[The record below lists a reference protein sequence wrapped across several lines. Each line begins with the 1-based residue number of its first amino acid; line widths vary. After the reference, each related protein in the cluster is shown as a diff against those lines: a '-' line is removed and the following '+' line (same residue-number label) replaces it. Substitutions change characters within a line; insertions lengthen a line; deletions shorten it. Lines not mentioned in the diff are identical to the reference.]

1 MMEPKERLLVAL
13 DLDDA
18 DAAVSLAEA
27 LRAEVGGFKIGMRLF
42 FQAGPPVVRRI
53 AGLRRLVFLDLKLHD
68 IPETVAQAVRALV
81 GLGAD
86 LINVHAAGG
95 LTMMRAARE
104 AVDGE
109 AARRDT
115 AAPKLLAVTVL
126 TSLEQQNLSRELGI
140 GDSLEEVVVNWA
152 GLAKAAG
159 LDGVVASPLEISALR
174 ATYGPDFLIV
184 TPGIRPAGA
193 AVHDQKRTMTPAA
206 ALARGADYL
215 VVGRPITGAPDPV
228 AAARAIAA
236 GLPGGTGR

>member
-1 MMEPKERLLVAL
+1 MMEPKERILVAL
-13 DLDDA
+13 DVDDA
-18 DAAVSLAEA
+18 ERAVALAEA
-27 LRAEVGGFKIGMRLF
+27 LRTEVGGFKIGMRLF
-42 FQAGPPVVRRI
+42 YRTGPQAVRRI
-53 AGLRRLVFLDLKLHD
+53 AGLGRRVFLDLKLHD
-68 IPETVAQAVRALV
+68 IPETVAQAVRALI

-86 LINVHAAGG
+86 MLNVHAAGG

-104 AVDGE
+104 AADEE
-109 AARRDT
+109 AARQGT

-140 GDSLEEVVVNWA
+140 GQSLEEVVVNWA

-174 ATYGPDFLIV
+174 STYGPGFLIV

-193 AVHDQKRTMTPAA
+193 AIQDQKRVLSPAA
-206 ALARGADYL
+206 AVRRGADYL
-215 VVGRPITGAPDPV
+215 VIGRPITGVPDPV